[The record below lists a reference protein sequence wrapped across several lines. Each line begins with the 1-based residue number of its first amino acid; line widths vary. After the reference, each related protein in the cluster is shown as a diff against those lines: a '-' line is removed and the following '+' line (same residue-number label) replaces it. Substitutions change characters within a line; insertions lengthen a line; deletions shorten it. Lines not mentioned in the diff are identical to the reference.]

1 MENSRENNQPL
12 SPERVALYR
21 RAIEPCL
28 DPLTLAELVMAVETL
43 TPAQVREDVQSLGFS
58 PDAPLPLDAL
68 RSALDRGG
76 EERDAQPSPLNPQP
90 AKPLI
95 PVAPPPTLEA
105 LPSLLPDLE
114 LSGPD
119 EMDVRRLLEG
129 SITPLE
135 HWVTREMAEA
145 LTLKG
150 GYETLHALEQSN
162 VEIHDYQIRAVRR
175 VLAELRGNAILADE
189 VGLGK
194 TIEAGLVIKEYLIR
208 EMIHSCLILVPAP
221 LIDQWIDEMH
231 DKFGLTF
238 HRLGDKKDIS
248 GENFIVG
255 SIDRA
260 KSAFAVPLRQRGWDM
275 LVVDECHVL
284 KNHRTGR
291 FKFIFSLNRKYCLL
305 LSATPVQN
313 ELRELYN
320 LITIARPGHLKGP
333 RQFRKLFMEDRR
345 RARNV
350 ETLRSLLGEV
360 MIRNR
365 RANTLIQL
373 PPRLLHH
380 HDVELTKPEAEFH
393 DAVVKFCQ
401 RVYREYVKGE
411 AFLEGLDA
419 KAVVPK
425 ILLVLITLLKES
437 TSSPQAVAL
446 TLKGIMSERIKGLNE
461 RDYAELQELAAQA
474 ESLSMCAKVPMLLKV
489 LEDEPEPTIV
499 YTEFVG
505 TLDALYDHL
514 RAHGFRPVIFHGGL
528 SGAQKRRALERF
540 RDGDSDVFL
549 STETGGQGLNLQ
561 FCRRMINYDLP
572 WNPMRVEQRIGRI
585 HRFGQKRAVD
595 VHTLFLRGTIE
606 EYIMHVLTTK
616 LDMFRTVI
624 GEIEAVLSFMRGQS
638 NIEFR
643 ISEIV
648 LNARNF
654 KDIAEKMEELGEEI
668 RKANEEYQEATKTS
682 GAMLD
687 ELTT

>member
-1 MENSRENNQPL
+1 MSDQNVL
-12 SPERVALYR
+12 SFILDSQSTALYL
-21 RAIEPCL
+21 RAL
-28 DPLTLAELVMAVETL
+28 DVCPDPVSLAELVMAAESL
-43 TPAQVREDVQSLGFS
+43 PPAQVREDLSSLGFN
-58 PDAPLPLDAL
+58 PDEPIALDAL
-68 RSALDRGG
+68 RSALESQKS
-76 EERDAQPSPLNPQP
+76 EEAS
-90 AKPLI
+90 KPKVEPK
-95 PVAPPPTLEA
+95 PVPPPPTIA
-105 LPSLLPDLE
+105 AQPPLLPDLE
-114 LSGPD
+114 YSEPH
-119 EMDVRRLLEG
+119 EFDVGRLLEG

-135 HWVTREMAEA
+135 HWATREMAEV

-238 HRLGDKKDIS
+238 HRLGDKEDIS
-248 GENFIVG
+248 GEQFIVG

-260 KSAFAVPLRQRGWDM
+260 KRAFAVQLMQRAWDM
-275 LVVDECHVL
+275 LIVDECHVL

-291 FKFIFSLNRKYCLL
+291 FRFIFSLNRKYCLL

-350 ETLRSLLGEV
+350 ETLRSLMAEV

-373 PPRLLHH
+373 PPRTLHH
-380 HDVELTKPEAEFH
+380 HDVELTKPEEEFH
-393 DAVVKFCQ
+393 DAVVQFCQ

-411 AFLEGLDA
+411 AFLEGLDS

-425 ILLVLITLLKES
+425 ILLVLITLLKEL

-446 TLKGIMSERIKGLNE
+446 TLKGVMNERMKGLNS
-461 RDYAELQELAAQA
+461 RDFKELRALAAQA
-474 ESLSMCAKVPMLLKV
+474 ETLEMCAKVPMLLEV
-489 LEDEPEPTIV
+489 LEDEREPTIV
-499 YTEFVG
+499 YTEFLG
-505 TLDALYDHL
+505 TLHYLNDYL
-514 RAHGFRPVIFHGGL
+514 RQRGYRPVIFHGSL

-585 HRFGQKRAVD
+585 HRFGQSRPVGI
-595 VHTLFLRGTIE
+595 HTLFLRGTIE

-624 GEIEAVLSFMRGQS
+624 GELEAVLSFMRGQN

-654 KDIAEKMEELGEEI
+654 NDIAKKMEELGEEI
-668 RKANEEYQEATKTS
+668 RKANEAYQEAAKTS
-682 GAMLD
+682 GAMLN
-687 ELTT
+687 ELV